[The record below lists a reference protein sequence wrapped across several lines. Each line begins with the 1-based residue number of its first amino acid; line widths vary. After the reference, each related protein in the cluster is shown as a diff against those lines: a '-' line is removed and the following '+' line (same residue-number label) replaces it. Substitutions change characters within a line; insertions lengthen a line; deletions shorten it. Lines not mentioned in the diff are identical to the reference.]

1 MRIMTVTALLALS
14 ALSSGA
20 NAQDKA
26 APEARSPKAS
36 LSQSHTVEESAA
48 LAIKARQKAEAV
60 ERARWARAI
69 PALAKES

>member
-1 MRIMTVTALLALS
+1 MQIITVTALLALL

-26 APEARSPKAS
+26 APEARSSKAS
-36 LSQSHTVEESAA
+36 LSRSHTAEESAA
-48 LAIKARQKAEAV
+48 LAIKARQRAEAM
-60 ERARWARAI
+60 EGARWASAI